1 MKPAEYHSEAATEI
15 EEAAPYYESKVEGL
29 GTEYVREVIRCV
41 ELIRE
46 FPGLGSQFEDTPF
59 RHFVTR
65 RFPFAIYYAVL
76 PELIWIVAVAH
87 GKRKPG
93 YWRERRIDPAP

>member
-1 MKPAEYHSEAATEI
+1 MKRAEYHTEAALEVD
-15 EEAAPYYESKVEGL
+15 EAASYYESWVEGL
-29 GTEYVREVIRCV
+29 GAEYVREVIRCV

-46 FPGLGSQFEDTPF
+46 FPGLGSQFEDSPF

-65 RFPFAIYYAVL
+65 RFPFAIYYAEL
-76 PELIWIVAVAH
+76 EDLIWIVAVAH

-93 YWRERRIDPAP
+93 YWRERRMESGP